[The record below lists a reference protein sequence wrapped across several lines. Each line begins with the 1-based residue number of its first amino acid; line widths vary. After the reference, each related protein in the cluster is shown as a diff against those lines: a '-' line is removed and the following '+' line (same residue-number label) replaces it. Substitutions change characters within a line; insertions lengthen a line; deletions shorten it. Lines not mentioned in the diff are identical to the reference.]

1 MQLLLTSDFP
11 STANDVVAEQMRNLG
26 ARPRVAWIPPVTS
39 EGKARFQ
46 AAQDTFRAL
55 GVADLEYCDI
65 DQEAD
70 AAQLA
75 QLDRYDALYLTG
87 GNPLDFRR
95 NIIKQGLVERIRQC
109 LTTDQLV
116 IAASGGAMQFTQNVS
131 LFRLV
136 HNPVAEVLAA
146 HHEYKAL
153 GMVDYELLPHLNQL
167 PAPFLDKVQHYS
179 ASVPH
184 DIVALAD
191 GAVLIHEVA
200 GSYRWV
206 GQAVRFRDG
215 VQKPMENVAG

>member
-87 GNPLDFRR
+87 GNPLEFRS
-95 NIIKQGLVERIRQC
+95 NMIKNGLMERIRQYVA
-109 LTTDQLV
+109 DGRLV
-116 IAASGGAMQFTQNVS
+116 IAASGGAMQFTRNVS

-136 HNPVAEVLAA
+136 HNPVAAVLAA
-146 HHEYKAL
+146 HNEYKAL
-153 GMVDYELLPHLNQL
+153 GMVDYELLPHLNKL
-167 PAPFLDKVQHYS
+167 PPPFLDKVQRYS